1 MRACSNDQLLARLV
15 VCRSCVFHRGPRTVE
30 LCYKRNEYFM
40 NEEQKKMLIAW
51 LNDAHAME
59 EGLMQVL
66 EKQIAETEGKPAM
79 QTKLKEHLEETKRH
93 AELVRSCLTRYE
105 TEPSGAKD
113 LMAKVASAVNGFG
126 MSLTTD
132 AMVKNVHS
140 SYAAEHFEIASY
152 QVIRA
157 AAEKLGDAETIDVC
171 DEIMKDEEDMA
182 AWLLE
187 QIPTVVGECLDEVAS
202 A

>member
-1 MRACSNDQLLARLV
+1 MND
-15 VCRSCVFHRGPRTVE
+15 
-30 LCYKRNEYFM
+30 
-40 NEEQKKMLIAW
+40 EQKKMLIAW

-66 EKQIAETEGKPAM
+66 EKQVSETAEMPEM
-79 QTKLKEHLEETKRH
+79 QGRIKTHLEETKRH
-93 AELVRSCLTRYE
+93 AELVRSCLARYD

-113 LMAKVASAVNGFG
+113 LLAKVTSAMNGFG
-126 MSLTTD
+126 MSLTSD

-152 QVIRA
+152 LVIRA
-157 AAEKLGDAETIDVC
+157 AAAKLKDTETVTVC
-171 DEIMKDEEDMA
+171 DAIISEEEAMA
-182 AWLLE
+182 AWLHD
-187 QIPTVVGECLDEVAS
+187 QIASAVAECLDEVAE

>member
-1 MRACSNDQLLARLV
+1 
-15 VCRSCVFHRGPRTVE
+15 
-30 LCYKRNEYFM
+30 M

-59 EGLMQVL
+59 EGLIQVL

-113 LMAKVASAVNGFG
+113 LIAKVGAAVNGFG
-126 MSLTTD
+126 MSLTSD

-152 QVIRA
+152 SVIRA
-157 AAEKLGDAETIDVC
+157 AAEKLGDMETVTVC
-171 DEIMKDEEDMA
+171 EEILKDEVDMGV
-182 AWLLE
+182 WLKE
-187 QIPTVVGECLDEVAS
+187 QIPVVVSECLDEA
-202 A
+202 ANA